1 MPIKLSAVIFADK
14 VLMHAPKGKKK
25 KKRKAMKDISVTGSK
40 YQHTYRTW
48 DY

>member
-25 KKRKAMKDISVTGSK
+25 EKKKSYERHFS
-40 YQHTYRTW
+40 YW
-48 DY
+48 